1 MYFCNT
7 ILVEKMIGFANAKI
21 NLGLNVLYKRADG
34 FHELESV
41 FYPVNIFDSLEILDA
56 DELKFSVYGIE
67 IPGDANDNLCIKAFN
82 LLKAEFNISNV
93 HIHLLK
99 NIPFG
104 AGLGGGSSD
113 AALTLKM
120 LNQKFDLNL
129 SDAQL
134 ETYAA
139 QLGSD
144 CAFFIKN
151 SAQLATGRGEI
162 LKPIDLDLN
171 KKSFLLIKPNFG
183 ISTKEAYANIRTNDK
198 NESNEQIVL
207 DRVEDWQGRLKN
219 DFEEALFPKYPV
231 LAEIKN
237 QLYEQSAIY
246 AAMSGSGSTMFG
258 IFENEN
264 AAQKA
269 RAFFENSDYQ
279 LFIA

>member
-162 LKPIDLDLN
+162 LKPVSLDLS

-198 NESNEQIVL
+198 NESIEQIVL
-207 DRVEDWQGRLKN
+207 NRVEDWQGRLKN
-219 DFEEALFPKYPV
+219 DFEVALFPKYPV
-231 LAEIKN
+231 LDEIKK

-269 RAFFENSDYQ
+269 KSFFENSDYQ

>member
-129 SDAQL
+129 SDTQL

-198 NESNEQIVL
+198 NESIEQIVL
-207 DRVEDWQGRLKN
+207 NRVEDWQGRLKN

-231 LAEIKN
+231 LAEIKK

-269 RAFFENSDYQ
+269 KSFFENLDYQ

>member
-56 DELKFSVYGIE
+56 KELKFSVYGID
-67 IPGDANDNLCIKAFN
+67 IPGDANDNLCIKAFK
-82 LLKAEFNISNV
+82 LLQSEFNIENV

-120 LNQKFDLNL
+120 LNQKFELKLAD
-129 SDAQL
+129 DQL
-134 ETYAA
+134 QAYAA
-139 QLGSD
+139 DLGSD

-151 SAQLATGRGEI
+151 SAQLAKGRGEI
-162 LKPIDLDLN
+162 LNSVTIDLSQ
-171 KKSFLLIKPNFG
+171 KSFLLIKPNFG

-198 NESNEQIVL
+198 NESIEQIVSN
-207 DRVEDWQGRLKN
+207 RVEDWKGRLKN

-231 LAEIKN
+231 LAQIKN

-258 IFENEN
+258 IFENEK

-269 RAFFENSDYQ
+269 KAFFEQFNYQ

>member
-1 MYFCNT
+1 
-7 ILVEKMIGFANAKI
+7 MIGFANAKI

-198 NESNEQIVL
+198 NESIEQIVL

-264 AAQKA
+264 TAQKA
-269 RAFFENSDYQ
+269 KAFFENSDYQ